1 MEYDELRLGPR
12 IKSEV
17 MAHRQFCNRCTR
29 LLGVVTA
36 SVVITA
42 CAVQTQQTKVIPPL
56 ENQPK
61 VEIENVDLLGVSASM
76 KQFIGNYA
84 PKSMANGRKAW
95 NLAYAALD
103 PILLNFDYD
112 PSLTLTAADT
122 FNHRTGN
129 CLSFT
134 AMFIAMAREAGLKA
148 WFQEVKLPPEWSSV
162 NETFLV
168 SMHINAV
175 VQDARSEYV
184 VDVSGAQRTKW
195 IRTRK
200 LSDAEAEAQFYNNH
214 GADAL
219 VKNDLATAFAYL
231 VKAIRTAPDISY
243 VWSNLGV
250 IYNRNGQVDDAKQAY
265 DVALEINPAEIV
277 ALNNLH
283 TIYVKEGDV
292 VRAGKL
298 SSRVQKHRLK
308 NPYYL
313 HHLSS
318 QALDERRYEDAIAL
332 LKRAIKLNK
341 EEYRFHFTLA
351 HSLFLNGEKD
361 AALESLGQAKQLA
374 PPDGKL
380 DTFSLAELK
389 YISDI

>member
-1 MEYDELRLGPR
+1 
-12 IKSEV
+12 
-17 MAHRQFCNRCTR
+17 
-29 LLGVVTA
+29 
-36 SVVITA
+36 
-42 CAVQTQQTKVIPPL
+42 
-56 ENQPK
+56 
-61 VEIENVDLLGVSASM
+61 M
-76 KQFIGNYA
+76 KRFIGNYA

-103 PILLNFDYD
+103 PILLDFDYE

-122 FNHRTGN
+122 FNRRTGN

-162 NETFLV
+162 NDTFLV
-168 SMHINAV
+168 SMHVNAV

-184 VDVSGAQRTKW
+184 VDVSGAQGTKW
-195 IRTRK
+195 MRNRK

-250 IYNRNGQVDDAKQAY
+250 VYNRNGQVDDAKQAY

-292 VRAGKL
+292 DTGRKAQFKSPETPSKKPIL
-298 SSRVQKHRLK
+298 
-308 NPYYL
+308 P
-313 HHLSS
+313 
-318 QALDERRYEDAIAL
+318 AP
-332 LKRAIKLNK
+332 
-341 EEYRFHFTLA
+341 
-351 HSLFLNGEKD
+351 SLVPG
-361 AALESLGQAKQLA
+361 
-374 PPDGKL
+374 P
-380 DTFSLAELK
+380 
-389 YISDI
+389 

>member
-1 MEYDELRLGPR
+1 MMELRLGPR
-12 IKSEV
+12 IKSQV
-17 MAHRQFCNRCTR
+17 MAHRQLCIRCSR
-29 LLGVVTA
+29 LFGVVTA
-36 SVVITA
+36 SVVIST
-42 CAVQTQQTKVIPPL
+42 CAVQTQRTTAIPPL
-56 ENQPK
+56 ENQPQ
-61 VEIENVDLLGVSASM
+61 VEIENVDFLGVSASM
-76 KQFIGNYA
+76 KRFIGTYA
-84 PKSMANGRKAW
+84 PKDMAHGRKAW

-122 FNHRTGN
+122 FNRRAGN
-129 CLSFT
+129 CLSFSN
-134 AMFIAMAREAGLKA
+134 MFIAMAREAGLKA

-168 SMHINAV
+168 SMHVNAV

-184 VDVSGAQRTKW
+184 VDVSGAKRAKW
-195 IRTRK
+195 VRIRK
-200 LSDAEAEAQFYNNH
+200 LSDAEAEAQYYNNH

-219 VKNDLATAFAYL
+219 VNNDLARAFAYMK
-231 VKAIRTAPDISY
+231 KAIRIAPDTSY
-243 VWSNLGV
+243 IWSNLGV
-250 IYNRNGQVDDAKQAY
+250 VYNRNGQVEDAKQAY
-265 DVALEINPAEIV
+265 QVALKINPAEMV

-283 TIYVKEGDV
+283 TVYVQEGDQV
-292 VRAGKL
+292 QARKL
-298 SSRVQKHRLK
+298 SSRVERHRLK

-313 HHLSS
+313 HRLSS

-361 AALESLGQAKQLA
+361 AALRSLGQAKQLA
-374 PPDGKL
+374 PQNGEL
-380 DTFSLAELK
+380 DTFSLDELK

>member
-1 MEYDELRLGPR
+1 MMELRLEPR

-17 MAHRQFCNRCTR
+17 MAHRQFCIRCSR
-29 LLGVVTA
+29 LFGMVTV
-36 SVVITA
+36 SMVISA
-42 CAVQTQQTKVIPPL
+42 CAVQTQRTTAIPPL
-56 ENQPK
+56 ENQPHI
-61 VEIENVDLLGVSASM
+61 EIESVDLLGVSASM
-76 KQFIGNYA
+76 KRFIGNYA
-84 PKSMANGRKAW
+84 PKDMAKGRKAW

-103 PILLNFDYD
+103 PILFNFDYD

-122 FNHRTGN
+122 FNRRAGN
-129 CLSFT
+129 CLSFSN
-134 AMFIAMAREAGLKA
+134 MFVAMAREAGLNA
-148 WFQEVKLPPEWSSV
+148 WFQEVKLTPEWSNI

-168 SMHINAV
+168 SMHVNAV

-184 VDVSGAQRTKW
+184 VDVSGAKRAKW
-195 IRTRK
+195 VRIRR
-200 LSDAEAEAQFYNNH
+200 LSDAEAEAQYYNNY

-219 VKNDLATAFAYL
+219 VENDLATAFAYL
-231 VKAIRTAPDISY
+231 VKAIRTAPDTSY
-243 VWSNLGV
+243 IWSNLGV
-250 IYNRNGQVDDAKQAY
+250 VYNRNGQADDAKQAY

-277 ALNNLH
+277 ALNNLY
-283 TIYVKEGDV
+283 TIYVQEGDLV
-292 VRAGKL
+292 QAGKL
-298 SSRVQKHRLK
+298 SSRVKRHRLK

-313 HHLSS
+313 HRLSS

-332 LKRAIKLNK
+332 LKRAIKLDK

-351 HSLFLNGEKD
+351 HSLLLNGEKD
-361 AALESLGQAKQLA
+361 AALQSLGQAKQLA

>member
-1 MEYDELRLGPR
+1 MMELRLEPR

-17 MAHRQFCNRCTR
+17 MAHRQLCIRCSR
-29 LLGVVTA
+29 LFGMVTV
-36 SVVITA
+36 SMVISA
-42 CAVQTQQTKVIPPL
+42 CAVQTQRTTAIPPL
-56 ENQPK
+56 ENQPH

-76 KQFIGNYA
+76 KRFIGNYA
-84 PKSMANGRKAW
+84 PKDMAKGRKAW

-103 PILLNFDYD
+103 PILFNFDYD

-122 FNHRTGN
+122 FNRRAGN
-129 CLSFT
+129 CLSFSN
-134 AMFIAMAREAGLKA
+134 MFVAMAREAGLKA
-148 WFQEVKLPPEWSSV
+148 WFQEVKLTPEWSNI

-168 SMHINAV
+168 SMHVNAV

-184 VDVSGAQRTKW
+184 VDVSGAKRAKW
-195 IRTRK
+195 VRIRR
-200 LSDAEAEAQFYNNH
+200 LSDAEAEAQYYNNY

-231 VKAIRTAPDISY
+231 VKAIRTAPDTSY
-243 VWSNLGV
+243 IWSNLGV
-250 IYNRNGQVDDAKQAY
+250 VYNRNGQVEDAKRAY
-265 DVALEINPAEIV
+265 AVALEINPAEIV

-283 TIYVKEGDV
+283 TIYVHEGDL
-292 VRAGKL
+292 VRAEKL
-298 SSRVQKHRLK
+298 SSRVERHRLK

-313 HHLSS
+313 HRLSS

-332 LKRAIKLNK
+332 LKRAIKLDK

-351 HSLFLNGEKD
+351 HSLLLNGEKD
-361 AALESLGQAKQLA
+361 AALQSLGQAKQLA